1 MRIVLRGKVPL
12 ATDVAQEMAKW
23 EARSLDVISALYV
36 QPSLKGTF
44 WEEYEVWGGNKQ
56 SKGKTSQCC
65 LLQRRLG
72 WRTRHVSREYLNYY
86 DTVGFINLLLHLNQ
100 IFTRG
105 RLLKRNHATVR
116 RLPLEDAQTRKTVKI
131 SGLYKCFILTQDCSL
146 SYTLIKSGCSSTIDV
161 LTTSFICY
169 TIFWVFFF
177 WRDSCNLSVLV
188 LVF

>member
-12 ATDVAQEMAKW
+12 ATDVVQEMAKW
-23 EARSLDVISALYV
+23 EARRLDVISALYV

-65 LLQRRLG
+65 LLQRQLG
-72 WRTRHVSREYLNYY
+72 WRTRHVSREYLNQY

-105 RLLKRNHATVR
+105 RLLKGNHATVR
-116 RLPLEDAQTRKTVKI
+116 PLATGRCIDQEDSENLWALQMFYI
-131 SGLYKCFILTQDCSL
+131 DLGLFTLLYPHKVRMFI
-146 SYTLIKSGCSSTIDV
+146 Y
-161 LTTSFICY
+161 Y
-169 TIFWVFFF
+169 
-177 WRDSCNLSVLV
+177 
-188 LVF
+188 